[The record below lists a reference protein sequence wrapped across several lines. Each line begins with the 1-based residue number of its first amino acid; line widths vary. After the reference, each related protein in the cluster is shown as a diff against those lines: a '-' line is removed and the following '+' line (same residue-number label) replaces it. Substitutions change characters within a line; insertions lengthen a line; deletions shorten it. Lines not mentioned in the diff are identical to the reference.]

1 MRRLAMAAAVMVL
14 SGAVLSGQV
23 PYQRIVDAAT
33 TPGDWLTYNGGYFGH
48 RHSPL
53 TELTA
58 ANVDGLVEKL
68 RQTVQAAYEKYGA
81 L

>member
-23 PYQRIVDAAT
+23 PYQRIIDAAT

-58 ANVDGLVEKL
+58 ANVAERV
-68 RQTVQAAYEKYGA
+68 RAA